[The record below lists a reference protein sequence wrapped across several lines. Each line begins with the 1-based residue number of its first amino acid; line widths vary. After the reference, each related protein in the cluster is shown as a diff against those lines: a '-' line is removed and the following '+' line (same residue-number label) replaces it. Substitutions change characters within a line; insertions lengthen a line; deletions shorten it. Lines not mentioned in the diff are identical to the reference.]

1 MRPALRPGGRIVAL
15 AAGVARAIPMTV
27 LALVAASASAG
38 TPNVGGTI
46 YIRPAWP
53 VYLPGYPGA
62 CLTYGYGTCAVVPWG
77 DLRPWVRP
85 VAPNPP
91 DAIDPNIWGSTGSP
105 WGYVRRLPPP
115 TSPSQI
121 QPRYQDAST
130 IRPEFG
136 GP

>member
-1 MRPALRPGGRIVAL
+1 MRRASTFCAPI
-15 AAGVARAIPMTV
+15 ARAIGMGV
-27 LALVAASASAG
+27 LMVLGATSVAAG
-38 TPNVGGTI
+38 TV
-46 YIRPAWP
+46 YVRPVWP
-53 VYLPGYPGA
+53 VFLPGYPGA
-62 CLTYGYGTCAVVPWG
+62 CLPYGACALVPWG
-77 DLRPWVRP
+77 ELRPWKRP

-91 DAIDPNIWGSTGSP
+91 EAADPDIWGSTGSP

-115 TSPSQI
+115 TPPSQI

>member
-1 MRPALRPGGRIVAL
+1 MRPAPRPRGRIVAL
-15 AAGVARAIPMTV
+15 IPMTV

-46 YIRPAWP
+46 YVRPAWP
-53 VYLPGYPGA
+53 VYLPGYPGT
-62 CLTYGYGTCAVVPWG
+62 CLSFGYGACAVAPWG
-77 DLRPWVRP
+77 DLRPWIRP
-85 VAPNPP
+85 VAPDPP
-91 DAIDPNIWGSTGSP
+91 EAVDQNIWGSTGSP

-115 TSPSQI
+115 TPPSQI